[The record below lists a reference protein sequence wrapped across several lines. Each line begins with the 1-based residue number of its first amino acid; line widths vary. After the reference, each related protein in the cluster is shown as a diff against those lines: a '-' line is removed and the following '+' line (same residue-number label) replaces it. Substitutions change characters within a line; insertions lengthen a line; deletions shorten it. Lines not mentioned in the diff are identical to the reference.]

1 MASAKDTML
10 SSANYYISKVATAKN
25 ACEIAAK
32 NMISPQYDVSHNWSG
47 ASGDAMT
54 QALDNLRFE
63 INKAYGR
70 LVALESQMRNQAN
83 SIYYSWPEET
93 PKQTSSGST
102 KQPASTSAKKATSTT
117 AGKKTTASK
126 TTSTKKSGK
135 TGGR

>member
-10 SSANYYISKVATAKN
+10 SSANYYISKVTTAKN
-25 ACEIAAK
+25 ACDSAAR
-32 NMISPQYDVSHNWSG
+32 NMISPQYVVSSNWSG
-47 ASGDAMT
+47 ASGDAMA

-70 LVALESQMRNQAN
+70 LVTLESQMRNQAN
-83 SIYYSWPEET
+83 SIYYNWREEAPE
-93 PKQTSSGST
+93 QTSSGST
-102 KQPASTSAKKATSTT
+102 KQTASTSTNKASSTT
-117 AGKKTTASK
+117 ASKKTTASK